1 VGAHRLRLLLL
12 APAAALLLLLL
23 LLRDASTQVCGLELQ
38 RQRVQQ
44 GQEPLWVRA
53 QKQAAQQ
60 VVQAGGS
67 GGWRRVT
74 TGRRRGV

>member
-12 APAAALLLLLL
+12 APTAALLLLL
-23 LLRDASTQVCGLELQ
+23 LLRDAGAQVCGLELQ
-38 RQRVQQ
+38 QQRVQQ
-44 GQEPLWVRA
+44 GQEPIWVRA

-67 GGWRRVT
+67 GGSRRVT